1 MKKLNHLPNRVLS
14 KMFGTSK
21 VDVLESKLDIY
32 EDLSKE
38 MLAKLESA
46 VEKISENSQR
56 VAVVLERHEN
66 RLNENEKTYDVI
78 MKLVEKIEDNLTEL
92 EKKVDAISKFRW
104 VAVGVTTA
112 AVVVIQFSE
121 LFGRVL
127 NDNNNNTRDLTA
139 HVIHDTVVERNF
151 PGDVSN

>member
-1 MKKLNHLPNRVLS
+1 MKKLNHLPNRVLF

-139 HVIHDTVVERNF
+139 HVIRDTVMERNF